1 MKKNTFLLPIAALT
15 LTLAA
20 CGTDDSTGSDATNDN
35 KEEITI
41 KHELGET
48 TVEKN
53 PETVVV
59 FDYGTLDTLDSL
71 DVEVAGIPKT
81 PNEKVPNYLSH
92 YIDDEYVNV
101 GGLKEPDFEAINAM
115 DPDLIIISGRQS
127 DMYDEFTDI
136 APTIYMGLDTT
147 RYMESFEEN
156 VMTVAGIFDKEEE
169 AADQLEA
176 VQASIDELHEEVAAE
191 DKSALVTLAVDGKIS
206 AYGAGSRFGMI
217 YDVLGFKPL
226 DDTIDES
233 THGQNISYEYIVE
246 ENPEYLFVVDKD
258 GLVGGESSS
267 AKQYLE
273 NELVEQTTASQDDHI
288 VYLDAS
294 YWYYSDGGLTSVQGM
309 VDEVAAG
316 L

>member
-1 MKKNTFLLPIAALT
+1 MKKHTFLLPIAALT

-20 CGTDDSTGSDATNDN
+20 CGTDDSTGSEATDDN
-35 KEEITI
+35 KEEMTIT
-41 KHELGET
+41 HEPGET

-53 PETVVV
+53 PEKVVV
-59 FDYGTLDTLDSL
+59 FDYGTLDTLDAL
-71 DVEVAGIPKT
+71 DVEVAGIPKDNL
-81 PNEKVPNYLSH
+81 PDYLSH
-92 YIDDEYVNV
+92 YEGDEYEHV

-115 DPDLIIISGRQS
+115 DPDLIIISGRQA
-127 DMYDEFTDI
+127 DMYDEFTEI
-136 APTIYMGLDTT
+136 APTIYMGVDTT
-147 RYMESFEEN
+147 RYMDSFEEN
-156 VMTVAGIFDKEEE
+156 VKTVAEIFGKEEE
-169 AADQLEA
+169 AAEHLEA

-191 DKSALVTLAVDGKIS
+191 DKNALVTLAVDGKIS

-217 YDVLGFKPL
+217 YDVLGFTPL
-226 DDTIDES
+226 DDTIDKS

-258 GLVGGESSS
+258 GLIGGESSS

-273 NELVEQTTASQDDHI
+273 NELVEQTTAFKDDHI

-294 YWYYSDGGLTSVQGM
+294 YWYYSDGGLTSVQEM
-309 VDEVAAG
+309 VNEIAAG